1 MAEKRKKQ
9 EVKHEIWELRQ
20 MQEQPLGMKIA
31 LTRDRI
37 RGWYEYWNGEV
48 YVSFSGGKDSTTL
61 LHLVREMYPDVPAV
75 FVNTGLE
82 YPEIQQF
89 AKSFYNVETLTP
101 KKNFVAVICS
111 YGYPVISKAVCHKIS
126 SARRGRQWALK
137 FVNGTAI
144 DDIGRKSMYNI
155 EKYKPLLSMDFL
167 VSDLCCNVMKKTPA
181 HDYEKRTGRK
191 RMTAQMACESKL
203 RTSQWLYNGCNG
215 FDMESPVS
223 NPMSFWTEQDV
234 LQYIDQNDLPIA
246 SVYGQIETESSQM
259 CLDGFGGDS
268 KLHTTGCDRTGCIFC
283 GFGCHLEKEPRFLR
297 LKETHPRQYEYCI
310 FGGEYDLDGFWKPNR
325 NGLGMGHVF
334 DELNKVYGENFIR
347 YK

>member
-1 MAEKRKKQ
+1 MTEKRKKQ

-20 MQEQPLGMKIA
+20 LQELPLRMKIA
-31 LTRDRI
+31 LTCDRI
-37 RGWYEYWNGEV
+37 RGWYEHWNGEV

-82 YPEIQQF
+82 YLEIQKFAQSFDDVNVLYPKMSFEDVIKQF
-89 AKSFYNVETLTP
+89 
-101 KKNFVAVICS
+101 
-111 YGYPVISKAVCHKIS
+111 GYPVLGKEICHKLEY
-126 SARRGRQWALK
+126 ARKGADWALK
-137 FVNGTAI
+137 FVNGVALN
-144 DDIGRKSMYNI
+144 KSGKKSRYNI
-155 EKYKPLLSMDFL
+155 PKYKPVLGMDFK
-167 VSDLCCNVMKKTPA
+167 VSSACCDIMKKVPA
-181 HDYEKRTGRK
+181 HNYEKQTGKK
-191 RMTAQMACESKL
+191 RMTAQMACESAL
-203 RTSQWLYNGCNG
+203 RTQQWLFNGCNG
-215 FDMESPVS
+215 FDMASPVS

-246 SVYGQIETESSQM
+246 SVYGQIETDSSQM

-268 KLHTTGCDRTGCIFC
+268 KFHTTGCDRTGCIFC

-310 FGGEYDLDGFWKPNR
+310 FGGEYDSDGFWKPNK

>member
-1 MAEKRKKQ
+1 MAERRKKQ

-20 MQEQPLGMKIA
+20 LQELPLRIKIA

-37 RGWYEYWNGEV
+37 RGWYEHWNGEV
-48 YVSFSGGKDSTTL
+48 YVSFSVGKDSTTL

-75 FVNTGLE
+75 FVNTWLE
-82 YPEIQQF
+82 YLEIQKFAQNFDDVNVLYPKMSFEDVIKQF
-89 AKSFYNVETLTP
+89 
-101 KKNFVAVICS
+101 
-111 YGYPVISKAVCHKIS
+111 GYPVLGKEICHKLEY
-126 SARRGRQWALK
+126 ARKGADWALK
-137 FVNGTAI
+137 FVNGAALN
-144 DDIGRKSMYNI
+144 KSGKKSRYNI
-155 EKYKPLLSMDFL
+155 PKYKPVLDMDFK
-167 VSDLCCNVMKKTPA
+167 VSSACCDIMKKAPA
-181 HDYEKRTGRK
+181 HNYEKQTGKK
-191 RMTAQMACESKL
+191 RMTAQMACESAL
-203 RTSQWLYNGCNG
+203 RTQQWLFNGCNG

-268 KLHTTGCDRTGCIFC
+268 KLHTTGCERTGCIFC

-297 LKETHPRQYEYCI
+297 FKETHPRQYEYCI
-310 FGGEYDLDGFWKPNR
+310 FGGGYGSDGFWKPNQ